1 MKSNLIISCY
11 DNLSRWEK
19 FHLKTRLKS
28 CPYDKILK
36 YLPKQGNM
44 LDVGCGYGHFAWFLL
59 NKGYKIKYTG
69 TDIDPQKI
77 KVAVSSST
85 KNIFGIDKKFIPQ
98 FFLGTPQS
106 LKLAGPYEIITIIDV
121 LYLLLWNKQ
130 KELLRWCFNNLCK
143 KKEAVILIKN
153 PNPESGILLFKSLIQ
168 EWIMVNI
175 IKKTCSS
182 GTILGAQHIN
192 KYKEYGSLFGM
203 NLKVEKIS
211 RTGLLLIYNHI

>member
-19 FHLKTRLKS
+19 FHLKTRIKS

-85 KNIFGIDKKFIPQ
+85 KNIFGIDIR
-98 FFLGTPQS
+98 S
-106 LKLAGPYEIITIIDV
+106 
-121 LYLLLWNKQ
+121 LYL
-130 KELLRWCFNNLCK
+130 
-143 KKEAVILIKN
+143 
-153 PNPESGILLFKSLIQ
+153 
-168 EWIMVNI
+168 
-175 IKKTCSS
+175 
-182 GTILGAQHIN
+182 
-192 KYKEYGSLFGM
+192 
-203 NLKVEKIS
+203 
-211 RTGLLLIYNHI
+211 